1 MSGYELENGN
11 LDIDDEALEAFFDC
25 AQGIMQLREEAYRA
39 FKPLAGDLCTR
50 VASQQ
55 EVERLLDA
63 MLDFTYHDGTLE
75 LFRAVCR
82 HYPPYYPSMVRDYVY
97 LYRDLP

>member
-1 MSGYELENGN
+1 MSAHELENGN
-11 LDIDDEALEAFFDC
+11 LDIDDEALESFFDC
-25 AQGIMQLREEAYRA
+25 VQSITQLREEAYRA

-63 MLDFTYHDGTLE
+63 MLDFTYHDRTLE

-82 HYPPYYPSMVRDYVY
+82 HYLPYYPAMVRDYVY

>member
-1 MSGYELENGN
+1 MS
-11 LDIDDEALEAFFDC
+11 AC
-25 AQGIMQLREEAYRA
+25 
-39 FKPLAGDLCTR
+39 

-55 EVERLLDA
+55 EVERVLDA
-63 MLDFTYHDGTLE
+63 MLDFTYHDETLE

-82 HYPPYYPSMVRDYVY
+82 HYLPYYPAMVRDYVY

>member
-1 MSGYELENGN
+1 MARN
-11 LDIDDEALEAFFDC
+11 LDIDHEVLEALFDC
-25 AQGIMQLREEAYRA
+25 VRGIMQLREEAYRE
-39 FKPLAGDLCTR
+39 FKPLASDLCTR

-63 MLDFTYHDGTLE
+63 MLDFTYHDGVLE
-75 LFRAVCR
+75 LFRSVCR
-82 HYPPYYPSMVRDYVY
+82 HYLPYYPIMVHDYVY

>member
-1 MSGYELENGN
+1 MFGCESEDVN
-11 LDIDDEALEAFFDC
+11 LNIDDEALEAFFDC
-25 AQGIMQLREEAYRA
+25 AQSIMQLREEAYRA
-39 FKPLAGDLCTR
+39 FKPLAVDMCTR

-63 MLDFTYHDGTLE
+63 MLDFTYHDGALE

-82 HYPPYYPSMVRDYVY
+82 HYLPYYPSMVRDYVY
-97 LYRDLP
+97 LYKDLP